1 MSPTYAHKVRYQ
13 WELVVACVTLLSSTV
28 VAVSADGTPWLI
40 VIAIALL
47 LLSLG
52 LGIHSVYNLSR
63 HAPRQ
68 TSMPRVYFIAVT
80 VVWLMFVVAIP
91 IGSWTDT
98 RWLVQAGYL
107 GVISL
112 PVAGVI
118 FQAASSKS
126 RRFGA
131 PRK

>member
-1 MSPTYAHKVRYQ
+1 VTYQ
-13 WELVVACVTLLSSTV
+13 WEWVVACLTLLSSTV
-28 VAVSADGTPWLI
+28 VAVSADGTPGLI

-52 LGIHSVYNLSR
+52 LAIHSVYNLSR

-68 TSMPRVYFIAVT
+68 TSMRRAYFIAVT

-91 IGSWTDT
+91 IGAWTDT
-98 RWLVQAGYL
+98 RWLAQAGFL

-112 PVAGVI
+112 PVAGGI
-118 FQAASSKS
+118 FQVASSRTWRS
-126 RRFGA
+126 GA
-131 PRK
+131 PRH